1 MKKLFSFLRFF
12 RRDLLVLILAAGQ
25 KDTPG
30 FLRLLLLLPI
40 LYLVSPVDFIPD
52 TIPLLGVVDDA
63 LIVPGASYGILR
75 LLPPPA
81 REHAEQ
87 RADGLIRRG
96 RLLVVLVSLFLLFW
110 LGLVVWGIVHFFF

>member
-12 RRDLLVLILAAGQ
+12 RRDILVLIMAAGQ

-30 FLRLLLLLPI
+30 FLRLLLLLPL
-40 LYLVSPVDFIPD
+40 LYLVSPVDIIPD
-52 TIPLLGVVDDA
+52 TSPLVGVLDDA
-63 LIVPGASYGILR
+63 LVVPGASYGILR
-75 LLPPPA
+75 LLSPQA
-81 REHAEQ
+81 RERAEQ

-96 RLLVVLVSLFLLFW
+96 KLLVVLVSLFLIFW

>member
-75 LLPPPA
+75 LLPPQA